1 MSVLCMH
8 VRRKTDVTHTP
19 HTDIHTHWKRRNTYT
34 CMCPHTRTVFTHT
47 HIRTH
52 THINEIFVIYV
63 ENTHTHDDVGL
74 NVLRCQVDILATN
87 NTHTVRCKHTLAHVE
102 HGHTCQWEQESP
114 PSPIQWPA
122 CTPGSLG
129 WLRECT
135 WLPAP
140 PQPHLH
146 GVSLT
151 GFDHQP
157 WGTFGRKKTWRWLVS
172 ACTAQEKLCNLTLV
186 SD

>member
-1 MSVLCMH
+1 MH
-8 VRRKTDVTHTP
+8 VSA
-19 HTDIHTHWKRRNTYT
+19 
-34 CMCPHTRTVFTHT
+34 HTRRVHT

-157 WGTFGRKKTWRWLVS
+157 WGTFGRKKTWR
-172 ACTAQEKLCNLTLV
+172 
-186 SD
+186 